1 MTILIYK
8 LHFLLK
14 EGENESAKFIAIQA
28 YLKKQEKSQIKNLTL
43 HLKQLEKEEM
53 KNPRV
58 SRRKEILKIR
68 AEINAK
74 ETK

>member
-28 YLKKQEKSQIKNLTL
+28 YLKKQEKSQINNLTL
-43 HLKQLEKEEM
+43 QLK
-53 KNPRV
+53 
-58 SRRKEILKIR
+58 SILKR
-68 AEINAK
+68 LAFQ
-74 ETK
+74 TT